1 MDLDRTT
8 SCAGIAVL
16 LLLILSIRCFGQKTI
31 ESRCLSYEPSVVKLT
46 GILQHKVFPGP
57 PNYED
62 LRRGD
67 APEVIWLLNL
77 ASPICVDQDKA
88 QPDLN
93 PAHKGI
99 RTIHLVVPVEFYS
112 KYKDLL
118 GKQVIVT
125 GTLFGAHTVHH
136 RTPVLLTLSGLAEA
150 HEPLR

>member
-8 SCAGIAVL
+8 TCAKIAVL
-16 LLLILSIRCFGQKTI
+16 LLLISSTRCFGQKMI

-77 ASPICVDQDKA
+77 AAPICVDQDKA

-93 PAHKGI
+93 PAHKKI
-99 RTIHLVVPVEFYS
+99 RTIQLVLPVEFYS

-118 GKQVIVT
+118 GKQIIVT
-125 GTLFGAHTVHH
+125 GKLFGAHTIHH
-136 RTPVLLTLSGLAEA
+136 RTPVLLTVSSLAGA
-150 HEPLR
+150 D

>member
-1 MDLDRTT
+1 
-8 SCAGIAVL
+8 
-16 LLLILSIRCFGQKTI
+16 
-31 ESRCLSYEPSVVKLT
+31 
-46 GILQHKVFPGP
+46 
-57 PNYED
+57 
-62 LRRGD
+62 
-67 APEVIWLLNL
+67 
-77 ASPICVDQDKA
+77 VDQDKA

-93 PAHKGI
+93 PAHKRI